1 MHVNVSPGLTFEER
15 EPDMLNFALHLEA
28 SYEFEIGDL
37 HIGPV
42 IEYAYDTEDQHLSL
56 GLHVGIGF

>member
-1 MHVNVSPGLTFEER
+1 
-15 EPDMLNFALHLEA
+15 MLNFALHLEA